1 MTNKIIVDIDVWNCE
16 IRAFKPEDQAT
27 PMPNDDTGKKLF
39 WNIAPSERFNR
50 RQFGSLKGNALTKA
64 RSIVDKYGAINI
76 SGVYGSI
83 EIDEEDF
90 VPSK

>member
-1 MTNKIIVDIDVWNCE
+1 MTNKIIVDIDIWNRE

-27 PMPNDDTGKKLF
+27 PMPNDDAGKTIF
-39 WNIAPSERFNR
+39 QNVAPSERFNR
-50 RQFGSLKGNALTKA
+50 RQVGILKGNALTKA

-76 SGVYGSI
+76 SGIYGSI
-83 EIDEEDF
+83 EIDENDF